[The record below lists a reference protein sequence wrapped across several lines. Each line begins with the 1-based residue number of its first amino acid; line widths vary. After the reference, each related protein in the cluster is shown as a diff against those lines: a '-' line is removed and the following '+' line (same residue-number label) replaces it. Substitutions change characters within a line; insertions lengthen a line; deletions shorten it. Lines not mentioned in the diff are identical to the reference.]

1 MVTTDFPMIRAL
13 DSWRQPME
21 SPLTRFFDSVFE
33 DVHPLWSI
41 SAAMQMPPVNLWEEG
56 DNVMLECELPGV
68 KPDQVDIEVS
78 GDQLRLSVRRDEPGV
93 EEKNGG
99 RWLRR
104 ERSFGQFTRTLK
116 LPYELDAEKV
126 EAKLHNGI
134 LTLTM
139 PKAPHHRPHRVKLL
153 K

>member
-1 MVTTDFPMIRAL
+1 MVTPDFPMMRGVDA
-13 DSWRQPME
+13 WRSTPDF
-21 SPLTRFFDSVFE
+21 PLTRFFDSVFE
-33 DVHPLWSI
+33 DVRPLWAI
-41 SAAMQMPPVNLWEEG
+41 GAAMQVPPVNLWEEG

-68 KPDQVDIEVS
+68 KAGDVDIEVS
-78 GDQLRLSVRRDEPGV
+78 GDQLRLSVKRQERKTD
-93 EEKNGG
+93 EKNG

-104 ERSFGQFTRTLK
+104 ERSVGQFTRTIK

-126 EAKLHNGI
+126 EAKLHNGV

>member
-1 MVTTDFPMIRAL
+1 MMRGLDAWRPSADF
-13 DSWRQPME
+13 
-21 SPLTRFFDSVFE
+21 PLTRFFDSVFE
-33 DVHPLWSI
+33 DVRPLWAI
-41 SAAMQMPPVNLWEEG
+41 GAAMQTPPVNLWEEG

-68 KPDQVDIEVS
+68 KAGEVDIEVS
-78 GDQLRLSVRRDEPGV
+78 GDQLRLSVSRAEPKTDER
-93 EEKNGG
+93 KG

-104 ERSFGQFTRTLK
+104 ERAVGQFTRTIK

-126 EAKLHNGI
+126 EAKLHNGV